1 MENNDFYIISKKENL
16 EKEQIEKDKEIDNNL
31 HTKEKTQIIFHENL
45 EKIKKIQKNVISSL
59 QLTKE
64 KITSANEIS
73 VDQIKEFKE
82 NSTKYG
88 KYLKLIHGELVIV
101 QDLMK

>member
-1 MENNDFYIISKKENL
+1 MENNNDKETNEIKNL
-16 EKEQIEKDKEIDNNL
+16 DEEKINTDKEIKKEIDI
-31 HTKEKTQIIFHENL
+31 KEKTKIIFHENL

-73 VDQIKEFKE
+73 IDQIKEFKE
-82 NSTKYG
+82 NSNKYG
-88 KYLKLIHGELVIV
+88 KYLKLIHGELVVV